1 MQTHYCCSNVD
12 GKGMMRWF
20 RRRNK
25 RPAISNK
32 TRVLLSQHLRPEGRP
47 VAEALME
54 EDGVMLER
62 LFNYIGDLEG
72 RIKSLSIYIHSRNL

>member
-1 MQTHYCCSNVD
+1 MQAHYCCSNVD
-12 GKGMMRWF
+12 GESIMRWF
-20 RRRNK
+20 RNYK
-25 RPAISNK
+25 KPVISNK

-62 LFNYIGDLEG
+62 LFNYIGTLEG

>member
-1 MQTHYCCSNVD
+1 MQAHHCGSNVD

-20 RRRNK
+20 RRPNRK
-25 RPAISNK
+25 SVISSK

>member
-1 MQTHYCCSNVD
+1 MQAHYCCNDVD
-12 GKGMMRWF
+12 GESVMRWF

-25 RPAISNK
+25 RPAMSNK
-32 TRVLLSQHLRPEGRP
+32 TRVLLSQHLLPEGRS

-54 EDGVMLER
+54 EDGIMLER
-62 LFNYIGDLEG
+62 LFNYIGALES

>member
-1 MQTHYCCSNVD
+1 MQAHYCCNDVD
-12 GKGMMRWF
+12 GESMMRWF

-25 RPAISNK
+25 RPAMSNK